1 MAPARTSK
9 RESKRTSPKPFET
22 EEPATCLDCGTILTH
37 KTDLPRHMNTHEP
50 LAFRYYCEESGCDF
64 SCLQKSALE
73 PHGNTHS
80 KKKTKHCPDCTK
92 SFADGSSL
100 TNHRKREHGHQPHH
114 TKAYLEIKGIKDGK
128 KSASK
133 KGASKAT
140 SSTATRAERRDER
153 RATPYGVPAP
163 AARSAARAKKA
174 AKESSSALADA
185 GLFYAPFN
193 DAFSSSTLS
202 DLSELLCTLPPL
214 SPSSDA
220 PSLTYSSS
228 SSTSSPATPREFSP
242 SSSSSWNDDFDVT
255 MLDSPMP
262 QGPPF
267 LVEDPIFGYEV
278 GATDCDWASFVQQ
291 ELNNCYGMNSSAPIP
306 AQNWAG
312 ADVYSQALYN
322 AVQAAS
328 VPEANFYPAMFQDAP
343 VSYNGIVSQSM
354 DYALPS
360 MPELGFN
367 ATYDQYAPVQVEQLQ
382 PAASQA
388 LSELAA
394 QMNVS
399 EQQVA
404 LWLAEMDQATPE
416 FYTQ

>member
-1 MAPARTSK
+1 MAPTRKSK
-9 RESKRTSPKPFET
+9 RESKRTSPKPFKT
-22 EEPATCLDCGTILTH
+22 ERVTCPDCGTSINR
-37 KTDLPRHMNTHEP
+37 KNDLPRHRKTHEP
-50 LAFRYYCEESGCDF
+50 RAFRYYCEEPGCDF
-64 SCLQKSALE
+64 SCLQKSGLK

-80 KKKTKHCPDCTK
+80 KAKTEHCPDCTE
-92 SFADGSSL
+92 SFADRSSL
-100 TNHRKREHGHQPHH
+100 SRHRKKEHGHQPHH
-114 TKAYLEIKGIKDGK
+114 TKAYLEIQKG
-128 KSASK
+128 ASK
-133 KGASKAT
+133 KSASKAT
-140 SSTATRAERRDER
+140 SSAAVRAKKRDER
-153 RATPYGVPAP
+153 RAAPYGVPAP
-163 AARSAARAKKA
+163 AARSTARAKKT
-174 AKESSSALADA
+174 AKESSSAFADA
-185 GLFYAPFN
+185 GLFYAPSN
-193 DAFSSSTLS
+193 DAFSSSALW
-202 DLSELLCTLPPL
+202 DLSELLRTLPSL

-220 PSLTYSSS
+220 PSLSYSSS
-228 SSTSSPATPREFSP
+228 SSSTASSPATPKELLPSF
-242 SSSSSWNDDFDVT
+242 SSSCKDFDVS
-255 MLDSPMP
+255 MLDPSMP

-267 LVEDPIFGYEV
+267 LVEDPMLGYEV
-278 GATDCDWASFVQQ
+278 GSTDGDWATFVQQ
-291 ELNNCYGMNSSAPIP
+291 ENNNCYGMNSSAPIP

-328 VPEANFYPAMFQDAP
+328 GPEANFYPATFQDAP
-343 VSYNGIVSQSM
+343 VSYNGVVSQSM

-404 LWLAEMDQATPE
+404 IWLAEMGQATPE
-416 FYTQ
+416 FYIQ